1 MSYTKKFDFRR
12 QLKDMTLEQ
21 LKLFREKHV
30 DYMFDFIGLNDKESA
45 KYSRYVGY
53 IDAAIKKKQNELA

>member
-21 LKLFREKHV
+21 LKSFREKHV
-30 DYMFDFIGLNDKESA
+30 DYMLDFVGLDDEEA
-45 KYSRYVGY
+45 DRYRRYVGY
-53 IDAAIKKKQNELA
+53 INRAIEKRQS

>member
-21 LKLFREKHV
+21 LKSFREKHV
-30 DYMFDFIGLNDKESA
+30 NYMFDFIGLNDKESY
-45 KYSRYVGY
+45 KHSRYVGY
-53 IDAAIKKKQNELA
+53 IDDEILRRIK